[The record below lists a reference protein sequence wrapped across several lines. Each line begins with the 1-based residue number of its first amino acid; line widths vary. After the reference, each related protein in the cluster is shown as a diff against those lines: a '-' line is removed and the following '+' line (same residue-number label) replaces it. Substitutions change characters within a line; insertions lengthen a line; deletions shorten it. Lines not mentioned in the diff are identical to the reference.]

1 MRAPLTGDRGPRPL
15 RVLFEGL
22 WWFDGP
28 DSNRQVLRD
37 IVRAWAEAFP
47 DDEAHLVVPRRQAE
61 RVRAE
66 APPAVT
72 VHGTRFSQH
81 GLGCLLG
88 VGWLARRLRTD
99 AVLTHNFPTLVGP
112 RPTVFLH
119 DLIFESNPEWFTR
132 AERAYLRVIS
142 LTIGRA
148 RSVVTSSGTEAAR
161 IRRLHPGLDVTP
173 VGLAAP
179 SDLTGAEPRPPAG
192 GPLPGVQLSGG
203 PASGLRPGGFHLA
216 VGRLNARKNLGFA
229 IRVADAAGWI
239 TPDRPLAVVGSRS
252 GLAEDACP
260 VEAGGPA
267 DGTGRA
273 DGRGPVNGAGPAD
286 HRHPADGLARLRE
299 LRDRGA
305 VVFLGRVDPGELAWL
320 YRGALSLIYT
330 SRDEGFGM
338 PPVEAMAFGCP
349 VVASDI
355 PVLREVTGGHAAVVL
370 PLGDEAAAAAALR
383 AAGPEHLRA
392 AGTAGREHALR
403 SYAWED
409 TARRIRAAMVRGLGD
424 DGAARPAPL
433 AAGAREA
440 GTP

>member
-1 MRAPLTGDRGPRPL
+1 MRRAGGRVRGAGDRGQRPL

-37 IVRAWAEAFP
+37 IVRAWAAAFP
-47 DDEAHLVVPRRQAE
+47 DDETHLVVPRHQAE

-66 APPAVT
+66 APPTVT
-72 VHGTRFSQH
+72 VHGTRFRQH

-88 VGWLARRLRTD
+88 VGWLARRLRAD

-112 RPTVFLH
+112 RPTVFVH

-132 AERAYLRVIS
+132 AERAYLGVIS
-142 LTIGRA
+142 RTIGRA

-179 SDLTGAEPRPPAG
+179 SDLTGAEPRPPAA
-192 GPLPGVQLSGG
+192 GPVPGTALAG
-203 PASGLRPGGFHLA
+203 GLRPGGFHLA

-260 VEAGGPA
+260 AEPGS
-267 DGTGRA
+267 
-273 DGRGPVNGAGPAD
+273 PAD
-286 HRHPADGLARLRE
+286 HHPADGLARLRE
-299 LRDRGA
+299 LRDQGA
-305 VVFLGRVDPGELAWL
+305 VVFLGHVNPGELAWL

-338 PPVEAMAFGCP
+338 PPVEAMVFGCP

-355 PVLREVTGGHAAVVL
+355 AVLREVTGGHAAVVL
-370 PLGDEAAAAAALR
+370 ALGDEAAAAASLR
-383 AAGPEHLRA
+383 AAGPARLRA

-403 SYAWED
+403 AYAWED